1 MKKLFHTAALVGALI
16 SGAALAQTAP
26 VEVDGAWARASTAG
40 RKVTGV
46 FMRLTAKADSRLVG
60 VESPVAGSAEV
71 HAMKLEDGI
80 MKMRALPALDLPAGQ
95 TVELKPG
102 SYHVMLLDLKAPLVQ
117 DSTVPITLVFQD
129 AKAAQSRI
137 GLSVPV
143 RTRPAPWMG
152 INTER
157 RRPAAPSWPQRSG
170 VSCAPPQTHLP
181 RSGHERPTPLRFR
194 QIRPRFRLSAKP
206 RQRGFEQHG
215 AVAQALQLGGAHDRC
230 ARARQAHTGAQ
241 GRAVLA

>member
-26 VEVDGAWARASTAG
+26 VEVEVDGAWARASTAG
-40 RKVTGV
+40 REGGGAGG
-46 FMRLTAKADSRLVG
+46 LGGGGPPA
-60 VESPVAGSAEV
+60 AGSAEV

-143 RTRPAPWMG
+143 RS
-152 INTER
+152 
-157 RRPAAPSWPQRSG
+157 AAPDAASPVDG
-170 VSCAPPQTHLP
+170 
-181 RSGHERPTPLRFR
+181 
-194 QIRPRFRLSAKP
+194 
-206 RQRGFEQHG
+206 
-215 AVAQALQLGGAHDRC
+215 
-230 ARARQAHTGAQ
+230 
-241 GRAVLA
+241 

>member
-143 RTRPAPWMG
+143 RS
-152 INTER
+152 
-157 RRPAAPSWPQRSG
+157 AAPDAASP
-170 VSCAPPQTHLP
+170 VD
-181 RSGHERPTPLRFR
+181 GH
-194 QIRPRFRLSAKP
+194 K
-206 RQRGFEQHG
+206 H
-215 AVAQALQLGGAHDRC
+215 
-230 ARARQAHTGAQ
+230 
-241 GRAVLA
+241 